1 MIINIPIEVKD
12 RELYSKLLICYHLL
26 KSKKKIKIVLTK
38 SNIFLD
44 DKIKKK
50 I

>member
-26 KSKKKIKIVLTK
+26 KRKKK
-38 SNIFLD
+38 
-44 DKIKKK
+44 
-50 I
+50 